1 MWQFNI
7 CHEFRY
13 GKIMYNQLDQ
23 YVGRSLKLY
32 GEYCQGEA
40 ALFEQI
46 VKPGNIV
53 VEAGA
58 NIGSHTIH
66 LAQLAGDNGQVWAFE
81 PQRLVFQLLAG
92 NMALNS
98 LTNVHCLQKCL
109 GDGSETTLLV
119 PVLDVNKVNNWGG
132 LALGSRTAGEPV
144 EVITVDSLNL
154 PNCHFLKVDVEGM
167 ELQVLRGA
175 EKTIKRYRPV
185 IYTEADRIEKNGAL
199 FDYLRSLDY
208 RLFRHEPSLYNP
220 NNFFHNQ
227 ENVFIVK
234 QQQSNGNEQD
244 LVVVSFNV
252 LCIPKESTVELKGF
266 EEIK

>member
-98 LTNVHCLQKCL
+98 LTNVH
-109 GDGSETTLLV
+109 
-119 PVLDVNKVNNWGG
+119 
-132 LALGSRTAGEPV
+132 
-144 EVITVDSLNL
+144 
-154 PNCHFLKVDVEGM
+154 
-167 ELQVLRGA
+167 
-175 EKTIKRYRPV
+175 
-185 IYTEADRIEKNGAL
+185 
-199 FDYLRSLDY
+199 
-208 RLFRHEPSLYNP
+208 
-220 NNFFHNQ
+220 
-227 ENVFIVK
+227 
-234 QQQSNGNEQD
+234 
-244 LVVVSFNV
+244 
-252 LCIPKESTVELKGF
+252 
-266 EEIK
+266 